1 MHVDGATP
9 WIPQSERD
17 REIVRQQMNRLLE
30 TSHFRNSRRYPALLR
45 FIVEEALAGRGEF
58 LKERLIGV
66 QVFGRPTDY
75 DTAADPVVRV
85 TIAEVRKRIAQY
97 YHDEAHD
104 PEMRIELLPGS
115 YAPEFRP
122 GRDGRLEHIADG
134 APLESEALP
143 GIQPPTPATLPAP
156 AHQETPPLELG
167 ADTRHGV
174 RSGLP
179 SRLFSWKTA
188 AALLLLLVAV
198 GSYIGWRETR
208 PTPLEELWAPIVSPH
223 KPIMLILPMAGGKFG
238 DNATLERPVNDDAGP
253 QPATSNPWVSF
264 LQLETGGENVVF
276 ADVTAMTRI
285 SDLLATMHAEPHA
298 RLNNDTTL
306 DDLRQG
312 PAVLIGGMDNQWAL
326 RVFSHLRYGFAGSDA
341 DAYWIEDHKDPNNRR
356 WSLDLKMKLPSVTRD
371 YALIARI
378 HDDVTGQSEMI
389 AAGIGMSGTAAAG
402 ELLVSPAGAA
412 ELRSLL
418 GDEAFRSRDFEAVLS
433 TDVVNGSEGSAKILT
448 VVVQ

>member
-1 MHVDGATP
+1 M
-9 WIPQSERD
+9 S
-17 REIVRQQMNRLLE
+17 RLLE

-45 FIVEEALAGRGEF
+45 FIVEEALAGHGEF

-66 QVFGRPTDY
+66 QVFGRPADY

-97 YHDEAHD
+97 YHDDGHD
-104 PEMRIELLPGS
+104 HEMRIELMPGS
-115 YAPEFRP
+115 YEPIFRP
-122 GRDGRLEHIADG
+122 GRDGRLEHLADG
-134 APLESEALP
+134 APPEADAHPRAELAP
-143 GIQPPTPATLPAP
+143 LPAP
-156 AHQETPPLELG
+156 GLPPLE
-167 ADTRHGV
+167 DTHTSAELIHTASRW
-174 RSGLP
+174 RS
-179 SRLFSWKTA
+179 SRKFWIAVA
-188 AALLLLLVAV
+188 ATALLLASA

-208 PTPLEELWAPIVSPH
+208 PTPLEELWEPIVSQH
-223 KPIMLILPMAGGKFG
+223 KPVTFILPMAGGKFG
-238 DNATLERPVNDDAGP
+238 DNATLERPVNDADP
-253 QPATSNPWVSF
+253 EPAASSPWVSF

-285 SDLLATMHAEPHA
+285 SDLLTTLHAESHA
-298 RLNNDTTL
+298 RLNNSTTL

-326 RVFSHLRYGFAGSDA
+326 RVFSRLRYGFAGSDA
-341 DAYWIEDHKDPNNRR
+341 DAYWIQDHKDPANRR

-378 HDDVTGQSEMI
+378 HDDVTGQTEMI

-402 ELLVSPAGAA
+402 ELLVSPEGAA
-412 ELRSLL
+412 ELRKLL
-418 GDEAFRSRDFEAVLS
+418 GDKAFRDRDFEAVLS

-448 VVVQ
+448 VVLQ